1 MAHYITY
8 TAHNTEH
15 THDLGACRP
24 KVYYFCKAVVTLPFS
39 QHEYACT
46 FGDRSNIN
54 IYKIL
59 LTDTLNTFI
68 LEILLK
74 IFTIFFLY
82 SFYRLTVHL
91 KHLLINYFRK
101 VLVPLL

>member
-39 QHEYACT
+39 QHEYACS

-54 IYKIL
+54 IYKTL

-74 IFTIFFLY
+74 TFTISFLY
-82 SFYRLTVHL
+82 SFYCLNGAL
-91 KHLLINYFRK
+91 KTFVNKLF
-101 VLVPLL
+101 